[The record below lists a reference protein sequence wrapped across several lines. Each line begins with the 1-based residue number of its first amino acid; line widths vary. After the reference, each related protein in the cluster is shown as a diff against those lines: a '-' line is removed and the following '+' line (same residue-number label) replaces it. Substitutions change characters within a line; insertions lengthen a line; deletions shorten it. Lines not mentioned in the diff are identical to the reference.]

1 MLPYGIWIYNNKGS
15 SQKNVNRRWK
25 WLQQKTS
32 DIRAHSSSVLLGMLM
47 SCRPAVAH
55 SVQQTCIVMTPPAT
69 LPIAITE
76 VTSSLSLLSQLLSA
90 EKQMFFFFFFN
101 VHTSEKKAV
110 LEFSV
115 SLRQWRRLSQVAEKE
130 VTAAPSWFLRVS
142 NHISLCEKHRGKS
155 RID

>member
-1 MLPYGIWIYNNKGS
+1 
-15 SQKNVNRRWK
+15 
-25 WLQQKTS
+25 
-32 DIRAHSSSVLLGMLM
+32 M

-76 VTSSLSLLSQLLSA
+76 VTSSLSLFSQLLSA
-90 EKQMFFFFFFN
+90 EKQMLFFFFN

-130 VTAAPSWFLRVS
+130 VTAAP
-142 NHISLCEKHRGKS
+142 
-155 RID
+155 